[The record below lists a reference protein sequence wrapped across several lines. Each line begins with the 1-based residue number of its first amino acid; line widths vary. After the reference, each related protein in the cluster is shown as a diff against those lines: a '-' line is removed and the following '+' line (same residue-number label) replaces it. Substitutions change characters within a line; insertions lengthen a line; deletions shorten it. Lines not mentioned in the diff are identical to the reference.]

1 MKIKFISDNNLPLNK
16 PLKDRMTII
25 FIRFV
30 FDEDGNLYP
39 QVF

>member
-1 MKIKFISDNNLPLNK
+1 MNIKFISDDK
-16 PLKDRMTII
+16 DLKDRMTTI